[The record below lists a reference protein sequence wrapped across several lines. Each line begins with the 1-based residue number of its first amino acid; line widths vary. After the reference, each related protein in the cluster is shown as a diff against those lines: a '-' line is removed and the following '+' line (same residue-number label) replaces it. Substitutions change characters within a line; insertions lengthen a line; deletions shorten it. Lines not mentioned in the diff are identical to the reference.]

1 MDTSPYIELRDV
13 VFSRGNRRIFDGV
26 SLDIPRGKITA
37 IMGPSGTGKTTL
49 LRLIGGQL
57 KPDSGSIFVAGE
69 NVPQLKRKALY
80 RLREK
85 MGMLFQSGALFTDL
99 SVFENV
105 AFPLRVH
112 TTLPEDM
119 IRDIVLMKLEAVGLR
134 GARDLMPAELS
145 GGMTRRVALARSIA
159 LDPELIMYDEP
170 FTGQDP
176 IAMGVLVKLIRDLN
190 SSMGLTSVLVS
201 HDVPE
206 SLSICHYA
214 CIVADGRI
222 IGDGTPEEL
231 RAHPSEQVQQ
241 FLRGHPDGPVPFLM
255 HRRRVMRKRITFV
268 GLDVHKKSISV
279 SVAEGDLRGAAR
291 FLGNIPNT
299 PDALTKLAGKLASKG
314 STLRFCY
321 EAGPCGYGAWRH
333 LTGLGHDCVVV
344 APSLIPRK
352 PGDRVKNDRRD
363 ALGLAELDRMGALT
377 PVWVPFR
384 RSTPPVRACGSSAG
398 LAPGTPEG

>member
-13 VFSRGNRRIFDGV
+13 VFTRGNRRIFDGV
-26 SLDIPRGKITA
+26 SLDIPRGRITA

-57 KPDSGSIFVAGE
+57 KPDSGTITVAGE
-69 NVPQLKRKALY
+69 NVPQLRRKALY

-85 MGMLFQSGALFTDL
+85 MGMLFQSGALFTDI

-170 FTGQDP
+170 FAGQDP

-231 RAHPSEQVQQ
+231 RAHPSDRVQQ
-241 FLRGHPDGPVPFLM
+241 FLRGHPDGPVPF
-255 HRRRVMRKRITFV
+255 HYP
-268 GLDVHKKSISV
+268 
-279 SVAEGDLRGAAR
+279 AA
-291 FLGNIPNT
+291 
-299 PDALTKLAGKLASKG
+299 
-314 STLRFCY
+314 
-321 EAGPCGYGAWRH
+321 EAGQDW
-333 LTGLGHDCVVV
+333 GLSG
-344 APSLIPRK
+344 RE
-352 PGDRVKNDRRD
+352 R
-363 ALGLAELDRMGALT
+363 
-377 PVWVPFR
+377 
-384 RSTPPVRACGSSAG
+384 
-398 LAPGTPEG
+398 